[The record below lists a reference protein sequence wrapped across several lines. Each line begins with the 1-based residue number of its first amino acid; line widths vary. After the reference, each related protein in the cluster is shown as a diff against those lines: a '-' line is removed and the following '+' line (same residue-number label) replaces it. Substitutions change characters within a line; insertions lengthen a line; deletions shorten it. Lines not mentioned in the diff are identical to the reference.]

1 MHKFILFFI
10 GSIFIISIYGCDAD
24 TIGPSLGNNLFPLTT
39 GNKFEYKMVD
49 LDSNQAEIPE
59 TARNFTREI
68 GTPLYVNGYF
78 ASPVYGT
85 YFDLNNNI
93 VGRDTLYVYK
103 SPADDTISYYMKIVV
118 PINDTSSIT
127 ITKWAPMFLRQYG
140 SEYQYTFFDSTVV
153 ITSVIGGIE
162 YPISLTVTLYNS
174 TSSKNKIVVLENK
187 DGYTTNRLNISY
199 AIKQAG
205 ATIRV
210 GDLYKVWLAEHV
222 GPVKESKYYVER
234 KTGTQI
240 ELTAKT
246 IIK

>member
-1 MHKFILFFI
+1 MYKFIIFI
-10 GSIFIISIYGCDAD
+10 GSIFIISMYGCDAD
-24 TIGPSLGNNLFPLTT
+24 PVGPSLGDNLFPLKT

-49 LDSNQAEIPE
+49 IDSNQAEIPE

-68 GTPLYVNGYF
+68 GTSLYVNGRLAY
-78 ASPVYGT
+78 PVYGT
-85 YFDLNNNI
+85 YFNPNNSI

-103 SPADDTISYYMKIVV
+103 SSADDTISYYMKVII

-127 ITKWAPMFLRQYG
+127 INKWAPIFLRQYG
-140 SEYQYTFFDSTVV
+140 SEYKYTFFDSTVV

-162 YPISLTVTLYNS
+162 YPVYLTVTLYNS
-174 TSSKNKIVVLENK
+174 TGSKNKIVVPENK
-187 DGYTTNRLNISY
+187 DGYWTNRLNISY

-205 ATIRV
+205 ATIRE
-210 GDLYKVWLAEHV
+210 GDLYKVWLAEQI